1 MAPACFRLLPAWRRP
16 SGGRCRLLSK
26 APSLRRHSFLIELDW
41 ISLSLVAFVDGRPF
55 SNAPISFAPHANVP
69 ADEKQAMR
77 SRLARGWQHLYLFT
91 WLEDVRD
98 DLEDDAPEVEVG
110 PIWLENET
118 ASHKRA
124 PETANEFTWPD
135 LSGIESTLS
144 HTHTA

>member
-1 MAPACFRLLPAWRRP
+1 MIWLP
-16 SGGRCRLLSK
+16 SGTQYQVDKPLVRGEW
-26 APSLRRHSFLIELDW
+26 HSFLIELDW